1 MSKILQPNNAIN
13 LADLSKLVRKNPQY
27 TKMFSGLAQIDNHV
41 KKFIEDIVCNQTDGS
56 VYYIK
61 TELSGHCYNLYLY
74 NVETRATVGVGWTLV
89 EFLEKCE
96 HKTLELELNLKV
108 SSMLQKFNTKLD
120 PNKIHW
126 IN

>member
-1 MSKILQPNNAIN
+1 MSKIYQIPNAVN
-13 LADLSKLVRKNPQY
+13 LADLSKLVKKKPKY
-27 TKMFSGLAQIDNHV
+27 TKMFAGLAQIDNHV
-41 KKFIEDIVCNQTDGS
+41 KKFIEDIICNQTDGS

-74 NVETRATVGVGWTLV
+74 NAEMKTTVGASWILV

-96 HKTLELELNLKV
+96 KKTLELELNMKV
-108 SSMLQKFNTKLD
+108 STMLQKFNTKLD
-120 PNKIHW
+120 SDKIYW